1 MPPRERPI
9 VSQSVQDQILACLPQ
24 LRAFARSLARD
35 RDAADDLV
43 QDAIVRAI
51 TSASQFTPGTNFKAW
66 MFTITRNRYFSTF
79 RQKSLTRPLTPVD
92 LETHGTAP
100 TQQAG
105 LEFEEFRQAFN
116 RLPAEQREALTLIGA
131 DGFRYEEA
139 AAIAGCALGTMKSRV
154 FRARRE
160 LESKLGRD
168 RIDNQGHDF
177 GSRSPVE
184 HKLGGTVGRVDRSVP

>member
-1 MPPRERPI
+1 MG
-9 VSQSVQDQILACLPQ
+9 QSVQSQILACLPQ

-35 RDAADDLV
+35 RDGADDLV

-66 MFTITRNRYFSTF
+66 IFTITRNRYFSTF

-116 RLPAEQREALTLIGA
+116 QLPAEQREALTLIGA
-131 DGFRYEEA
+131 DGFKYEEA

-154 FRARRE
+154 HRARRD
-160 LESKLGRD
+160 LEAKLGRD
-168 RIDNQGHDF
+168 RIDVQGQDF

-184 HKLGGTVGRVDRSVP
+184 RKFRNAVGRIDRSAQ